1 MSKYLKF
8 MNTPEGVQQI
18 FTREKIGK
26 MSSGEFEKYEKRIY
40 EQLNKIGIPT
50 NGELAYE
57 NQNKIFVWHTMGDG
71 KVCED
76 CALMD
81 GKIFEYMEDIPDD
94 MHPNCR
100 CYIEKIDLESV

>member
-18 FTREKIGK
+18 FTREKISK
-26 MSSGEFEKYEKRIY
+26 MSSGEFEKY

-57 NQNKIFVWHTMGDG
+57 NQNKIFVWHTMGDS
-71 KVCED
+71 KVCGD

-100 CYIEKIDLESV
+100 CYIEEMYLESV

>member
-8 MNTPEGVQQI
+8 MNTPKGVQQI

-26 MSSGEFEKYEKRIY
+26 MSGDEFEKYEKRIH

-57 NQNKIFVWHTMGDG
+57 NQGKIFVWHTMGAG
-71 KVCED
+71 KVCGE
-76 CALMD
+76 CNSMEGKFLNTWKTFLM
-81 GKIFEYMEDIPDD
+81 IFIQTAGVLLKKL
-94 MHPNCR
+94 
-100 CYIEKIDLESV
+100 I